1 MDVNTAFRIDEV
13 PLPWQRE
20 LWDALAAR
28 LTAGQLPHGL
38 LITGQAGVG
47 KQLLATAFARFALC
61 RNPHHGRACGSCASC
76 VQFAAGTHPDFRRV
90 SFEERE
96 GKAAEEGALKQNI
109 SVEQIRELIGTLQL
123 RSHQGG
129 RKVAIIEPAEGMSI
143 AAANSLL
150 KTLEEPPAD
159 TLLLLV
165 SAAPGSLP
173 ATVRSR
179 CQTLALPPPPATEAI
194 TWLEGRE
201 QRGDWRLLLGL
212 AGGAPLAAL
221 ELAAADLPSR
231 RQVFFAT
238 LMRLR
243 EGHENPVKLAARP
256 KDEYPELLWLLW
268 SFASDLI
275 LLKSGGTTAPL
286 VNRDQLPL
294 LQKAAEG
301 IHLRSL
307 HAFLDRVQAAIRALE
322 TPANRELAFAVLLS
336 DWADGLDEMKNS
348 PLAAHTTWGWT

>member
-1 MDVNTAFRIDEV
+1 MNATLGIDAV

-20 LWDALAAR
+20 AWDALTAR
-28 LTAGQLPHGL
+28 FVSGQLPHGL
-38 LITGQAGVG
+38 LITGQPGVG
-47 KQLLATAFARFALC
+47 KELLATAFARLALC
-61 RNPHHGRACGSCASC
+61 RSPREGRPCGGCPSC
-76 VQFAAGTHPDFRRV
+76 VQFAAGTHPDFSRV

-96 GKAAEEGALKQNI
+96 GKAGEDGALKSAI
-109 SVEQIRELIGTLQL
+109 SVDQIRDLIGSLQL
-123 RSHQGG
+123 RSHSAGG
-129 RKVAIIEPAEGMSI
+129 RKVALLSPAEGMSI

-165 SAAPGSLP
+165 SAAPGRLP

-179 CQTLALPPPPATEAI
+179 CQVLALPAPQTAEAVA
-194 TWLEGRE
+194 WLEGRE
-201 QRGDWRLLLGL
+201 RRNDWALLLGF

-221 ELAAADLPSR
+221 ELASSDLSTR
-231 RQVFFAT
+231 RQAFFTT
-238 LMRLR
+238 LLHLR
-243 EGHENPVKLAARP
+243 EGRENPVKLASHP
-256 KDEYPELLWLLW
+256 KDEYPELLKLLW
-268 SFASDLI
+268 SFVSDLI

-307 HAFLDRVQAAIRALE
+307 HAFLDRIQAAIQALDSSV
-322 TPANRELAFAVLLS
+322 NRELGLAVLLA
-336 DWADGLDEMKNS
+336 DWAGGLDDIKGS
-348 PLAAHTTWGWT
+348 PLADTAWGNT